1 MNLKIKKLLG
11 FIICSIIFIFLI
23 FLVIKITKIE
33 ALKWLYFGVLIILDI
48 FFFEFVNWTPWK
60 KKLKKEKVVK
70 NKIREWIESVLF
82 AIIAATLIHV
92 FLIQPYVIPTSSLEG
107 TLIRGDFLFVSK
119 FNYGSNV
126 PNTPLFLPFMHN
138 KLPFTNNT
146 PSYLDWVQLGYNRLP
161 GFQKI
166 KRNDIVVF
174 NWPTDNLQKDM
185 PFDKKTNYVK
195 RCVGISGDTLEIK
208 NGNIFINGEKQN
220 NPNRSTIQYAYWIK
234 FENDNH
240 LKYLKKIGKPV
251 EKKIIE
257 KSFQNNYN
265 LEVSLIWPPLLT
277 KKGYNVNYYSS
288 IKDLIIHGTEDEVKK
303 LVEGERKQGYKG
315 KISYVRLNQNIID
328 SLGQK
333 FPFSVYGYNHNT
345 YTDILSRKTTSLFPY
360 DWKHNWD
367 YDNYGPIYI
376 PKKGDSIVLNDST
389 LSLYKNIIE
398 DYEYSKVTN
407 LNDSIYTFKMDYFW
421 MMGDNRHN
429 SQDSRAWGFVPE
441 NHVVG
446 KPIFLWLSVD
456 LGAKNILNKVRWK
469 RMFTTI
475 HGEGKSGW
483 YLPYFIIF
491 VIIIYFRKKIFF
503 LYKKLIIKN

>member
-1 MNLKIKKLLG
+1 M
-11 FIICSIIFIFLI
+11 
-23 FLVIKITKIE
+23 
-33 ALKWLYFGVLIILDI
+33 
-48 FFFEFVNWTPWK
+48 
-60 KKLKKEKVVK
+60 
-70 NKIREWIESVLF
+70 
-82 AIIAATLIHV
+82 
-92 FLIQPYVIPTSSLEG
+92 
-107 TLIRGDFLFVSK
+107 
-119 FNYGSNV
+119 
-126 PNTPLFLPFMHN
+126 
-138 KLPFTNNT
+138 
-146 PSYLDWVQLGYNRLP
+146 
-161 GFQKI
+161 
-166 KRNDIVVF
+166 
-174 NWPTDNLQKDM
+174 
-185 PFDKKTNYVK
+185 
-195 RCVGISGDTLEIK
+195 
-208 NGNIFINGEKQN
+208 
-220 NPNRSTIQYAYWIK
+220 
-234 FENDNH
+234 
-240 LKYLKKIGKPV
+240 
-251 EKKIIE
+251 
-257 KSFQNNYN
+257 
-265 LEVSLIWPPLLT
+265 IWPPLLT

-303 LVEGERKQGYKG
+303 LVEGEKKQGYKG